1 MSKLGTIYE
10 INYKENRKE
19 LYPIVYENQELYV
32 CKVHGC
38 SEVKIFRKYG
48 GHPFTYSA
56 FKDFTKTEDFNIK
69 QTYYVKVDAKE
80 PNEFSELC
88 TFGYQYLKLEEL
100 QRKRSKI
107 EVAIDDYEDRI
118 KTLKGWI
125 EDLQY
130 QKKELDGYIIELSKE
145 IANLRCEDNI

>member
-100 QRKRSKI
+100 QRKRSSI
-107 EVAIDDYEDRI
+107 EFNITEYEYRIEELKDRI
-118 KTLKGWI
+118 EEFKVH
-125 EDLQY
+125 
-130 QKKELDGYIIELSKE
+130 KKELDSEIIELSKE
-145 IANLRCEDNI
+145 IANLKCEDNI

>member
-100 QRKRSKI
+100 QRKRSNI

-118 KTLKGWI
+118 KTLKGQV
-125 EDLQY
+125 EDLQH

-145 IANLRCEDNI
+145 IANLRCEDNV

>member
-10 INYKENRKE
+10 INYEENRKE

-38 SEVKIFRKYG
+38 SEVKIFRKYSS
-48 GHPFTYSA
+48 HPFTYSA

-69 QTYYVKVDAKE
+69 QTYYVKVDVKE
-80 PNEFSELC
+80 PNGFSELV
-88 TFGYQYLKLEEL
+88 TYGPKYKELKDM
-100 QRKRSKI
+100 QRKRSNI

-118 KTLKGWI
+118 KDLKVR
-125 EDLQY
+125 
-130 QKKELDGYIIELSKE
+130 KKELDDKIIELSNE
-145 IANLRCEDNI
+145 LSDLRCEDNV